1 MNLNDF
7 LAAVTAIKS
16 TTPLYQLGHT
26 GDDGFCDCIGLI
38 IGAVE
43 RCDVKW
49 SGIHGSN
56 YWARHYTSSLMRVTD
71 ADDLSL
77 GDLVYKARAP
87 GATGYDL
94 PDRYK
99 NDPDRLDYYHVGVVT
114 SVNPPAITHC
124 TKGGGVDG
132 ITVDT
137 KLGKWTYKGQLTLL
151 DGYNTT
157 DREDDGT
164 MATKAMVY
172 ADNGKPVNLRRR
184 PSTST
189 ARLTTVPVG
198 TVVDVYEVD
207 DGWAHVKV
215 NGEEG
220 YMMAEYLRPEEMGG
234 VEDAPDAAGQAAVLA
249 QLVKDMAALLDRV
262 DALEDRVAALEG
274 GVG

>member
-1 MNLNDF
+1 MTLQGF
-7 LAAVTAIKS
+7 LQAVEAICASK
-16 TTPLYQLGHT
+16 PRYRLGGT
-26 GDDGFCDCIGLI
+26 GDDGTCDCIGLI

-43 RCDVKW
+43 RCGMQW
-49 SGIHGSN
+49 SGVHGSN
-56 YWARHYTSSLMRVTD
+56 YWARHYTSSLMRVTA
-71 ADDLSL
+71 ADDLNL

-94 PDRYK
+94 PSRYAD
-99 NDPDRLDYYHVGVVT
+99 DPDRLDYYHVGVVT
-114 SVNPPAITHC
+114 AVSPLEITHC

-137 KLGKWTYKGQLTLL
+137 RLGKWTYRGQLTLL

-164 MATKAMVY
+164 MATKATVY

-198 TVVDVYEVD
+198 TVVDVYEVE

-220 YMMAEYLRPEEMGG
+220 YMMAKFLRPEEMGG
-234 VEDAPDAAGQAAVLA
+234 VEDTPDAAGQAAVLA
-249 QLVKDMAALLDRV
+249 QLVRDMAALLDRV